1 MEKNLDCVNDLM
13 KDVKLMVDL
22 CSTFPPL
29 CGEEEDKRKGQE
41 LVESM
46 RSSERVLNDLFR
58 SYVPGRPINQQ
69 TAKEIADHLRNAL
82 ERLVDVT
89 HVMEDEQIKRIL
101 RAIKRSFEVV
111 VLMKDTTN
119 DFRFEQ
125 KAETYRKN
133 IDALIKLIDT
143 RIEAIDDGEDKIV
156 LAESIA
162 RVKER
167 QESLISTTSN
177 VTRNPTQDN
186 LAAQQDDLKVM
197 LMSIQGIASIIQKG
211 GTQSKAKFDHNMI
224 IGENLDHLADAIN
237 AGSAGAAADAAR
249 KIADEIERMRG
260 DYEPPK
266 EDDGRA
272 AAARKALD
280 DSCDRLRKMTQNLV
294 KATKDALQNP
304 TPDNKGQVQKVMSD
318 MKKETAAASN
328 PRRFDTVNTGLK
340 SSGMIEAAAKAAQ
353 QLQHLFQE

>member
-125 KAETYRKN
+125 KAETYRK
-133 IDALIKLIDT
+133 K
-143 RIEAIDDGEDKIV
+143 
-156 LAESIA
+156 
-162 RVKER
+162 
-167 QESLISTTSN
+167 
-177 VTRNPTQDN
+177 
-186 LAAQQDDLKVM
+186 
-197 LMSIQGIASIIQKG
+197 
-211 GTQSKAKFDHNMI
+211 
-224 IGENLDHLADAIN
+224 
-237 AGSAGAAADAAR
+237 
-249 KIADEIERMRG
+249 
-260 DYEPPK
+260 Y
-266 EDDGRA
+266 
-272 AAARKALD
+272 
-280 DSCDRLRKMTQNLV
+280 
-294 KATKDALQNP
+294 
-304 TPDNKGQVQKVMSD
+304 
-318 MKKETAAASN
+318 
-328 PRRFDTVNTGLK
+328 
-340 SSGMIEAAAKAAQ
+340 
-353 QLQHLFQE
+353 

>member
-1 MEKNLDCVNDLM
+1 MSAQHKANAKFEGIVTLATTEQAQELVQCVDRVINKSVHIFYQMEKNLDSINDLM

-29 CGEEEDKRKGQE
+29 CVEEEDKRKGQD
-41 LVESM
+41 LVNSM
-46 RSSERVLNDLFR
+46 RNSEKILNDLFR
-58 SYVPGRPINQQ
+58 SYTPGRVMDQQ
-69 TAKEIADHLRNAL
+69 LAKDIADHLRNIL

-89 HVMEDEQIKRIL
+89 HVMEEEQIKRIL

-119 DFRFEQ
+119 DFRFDQ

-133 IDALIKLIDT
+133 IDALVKLIDT

-156 LAESIA
+156 LSQSIA

-197 LMSIQGIASIIQKG
+197 LMSIQAIASIIQK
-211 GTQSKAKFDHNMI
+211 
-224 IGENLDHLADAIN
+224 
-237 AGSAGAAADAAR
+237 
-249 KIADEIERMRG
+249 
-260 DYEPPK
+260 
-266 EDDGRA
+266 
-272 AAARKALD
+272 
-280 DSCDRLRKMTQNLV
+280 
-294 KATKDALQNP
+294 
-304 TPDNKGQVQKVMSD
+304 
-318 MKKETAAASN
+318 
-328 PRRFDTVNTGLK
+328 RRST
-340 SSGMIEAAAKAAQ
+340 I
-353 QLQHLFQE
+353 